1 MKIAITG
8 ATGFIGKH
16 LTSYYLKQG
25 ADVIIISRSSVKQ
38 EAGITSLTWDSL
50 HNNPEQLEG
59 THAIINLAGETINQ
73 RWTQKTKE
81 RIIQSRLTSAAAIAS
96 AISHLENKPQVVINA
111 SGMSI
116 YGVSESETFD
126 EYSPAH
132 VMDFLSSV
140 VEKWEQAADS
150 IQDTR
155 IVKIRVGIVL
165 GLDGGA
171 LPPMALPY
179 KLFVGGKVGSGRQWM
194 SWIHVDDMV
203 GLIDYCIR
211 NTEITGPVNGTAPN
225 PVRNSEF
232 GHTLAKV
239 LKRPNLIPVPAFVFK
254 LIFGEL
260 STLLLDGQRVLPQV
274 LLDHGYV
281 FRYSNLQDAFIN
293 LYQNKHET
301 G

>member
-16 LTSYYLKQG
+16 LTSFYLNQG
-25 ADVIIISRSSVKQ
+25 AEVIIISRSPVKQ
-38 EAGITSLTWDSL
+38 EVPGITTLTWDAL

-59 THAIINLAGETINQ
+59 VQAIINLAGETINQ

-81 RIIQSRLTSAAAIAS
+81 RIIQSRLTTAASIAT
-96 AISHLENKPQVVINA
+96 AISRLENKPEVVINA

-116 YGVSESETFD
+116 YGISETETFD

-140 VEKWEQAADS
+140 VEKWERAADG

-171 LPPMALPY
+171 LPPMTLPY

-211 NTEITGPVNGTAPN
+211 NTDITGPVNGTAPN

-239 LKRPNLIPVPAFVFK
+239 LKRPNLLPVPAFAFK

-281 FRYSNLQDAFIN
+281 FRYPNLEDALN
-293 LYQNKHET
+293 ALYK
-301 G
+301 